1 MLRYPPSDGRGVP
14 DAAEGPDPPW
24 MIRLFLNS
32 RSSRPLRQRAD
43 AGRGRLEGRRGASR
57 EHRSS
62 ARASRRWLRRI
73 IASRMRTRTSSTTL
87 IGPMRMNFKAF
98 QHPPQRDHVKPAR
111 AAVGGEVRAEGCDQ
125 DARGGD
131 PPLETATCADGSE
144 QPVARH
150 VVVEEVVGTD
160 AERPDEVEHGG
171 PLNTRVCPSRRQNVY
186 ECPRAIPEAPQYKE
200 NLPRLLMYAGL
211 DARKT
216 WLLSVHLLGRS
227 PKGTRSC
234 RG

>member
-1 MLRYPPSDGRGVP
+1 
-14 DAAEGPDPPW
+14 

-73 IASRMRTRTSSTTL
+73 IASRMRTWTSSTTL

-98 QHPPQRDHVKPAR
+98 QHPTVRP
-111 AAVGGEVRAEGCDQ
+111 GEASQGRWWRGQSRRVRLGCTGR
-125 DARGGD
+125 RGA
-131 PPLETATCADGSE
+131 PTLETATCADGSE
-144 QPVARH
+144 QPVAWH

-171 PLNTRVCPSRRQNVY
+171 PLNTRVCSSRRQNVY
-186 ECPRAIPEAPQYKE
+186 ECPRAVPEDPQYE
-200 NLPRLLMYAGL
+200 ANLSRLLMYARL
-211 DARKT
+211 DAR
-216 WLLSVHLLGRS
+216 GRHGCS
-227 PKGTRSC
+227 LRTSQTGAREEHDHAELE
-234 RG
+234 